1 MKTFVISLP
10 GDDVRRSF
18 MRGQLDALG
27 LDYEFFDA
35 VRGSE
40 RIGDPRWYDD
50 ATARKLEDRSLRP
63 GEVGCAL
70 SHASVYTEIVK
81 RSLPWALILEDD
93 AVLHRDLPNVLS
105 VIERGAGAQGQ
116 LISLSRCDAYLPWT
130 KKHLFGAFAIVT
142 PWLVKEGSIA
152 QAVGYVISLKAAKAI
167 AEINI
172 PVKFPADSWGYYRGM
187 VEFKGVIPTLTLV
200 TQNVDLGSTT
210 LESGKRQ
217 AFTPYSI
224 KDLLLHGFTTYNSF
238 GRFLKRAAKHLF
250 SS

>member
-1 MKTFVISLP
+1 MKTFVISLS

-18 MRGQLDALG
+18 MRRQLDALG
-27 LDYEFFDA
+27 IDYEFFDA
-35 VRGSE
+35 IRGSE
-40 RIGDPRWYDD
+40 RIGDLRWYDD
-50 ATARKLEDRSLRP
+50 VSVHHLEGRSLRP

-70 SHASVYTEIVK
+70 SHTAAYAEIVK

-152 QAVGYVISLKAAKAI
+152 QAVGYVISLKAAEAMV
-167 AEINI
+167 EINV
-172 PVKFPADSWGYYRGM
+172 PVKFPADSWGHYCGI

-238 GRFLKRAAKHLF
+238 GRFLKRSAKHLF
-250 SS
+250 GS